1 MSRLLRRTLPP
12 VLISCSALVVSC
24 IAVEVVLRL
33 VIVMSESRPQWS
45 DRPTF
50 YVKARGASSMQD
62 APYSPTKPDRIFRIA
77 VVGDS
82 FSFAPY
88 MQFFD
93 TFPKKLEQ
101 LLNLNFESKRVEVI
115 NYGVPAYSASHEI
128 AVVEQAIQESADLI
142 ILQVTLN
149 DPELKLH
156 RPTGIAENMEDRF
169 APWKPS
175 SRMEKVCRLWSTPCF
190 IMTRLG
196 NTRTRNA
203 YVEYFLG
210 LHNNPKTWG
219 PYEHATKGIIR
230 RCRKAKTP
238 IVAVVFPLFGLP
250 FDESYPF
257 LPIHEKVRKLF
268 LDLQTPHLDLSEL
281 YKGIPL
287 DRLQVIPGGDR
298 HPNEIAHRMAA
309 ETLYLWLHKLEVLPS
324 ETYLNE
330 VYRTRLGV
338 LDQSKLEALP
348 TIPGD

>member
-1 MSRLLRRTLPP
+1 
-12 VLISCSALVVSC
+12 
-24 IAVEVVLRL
+24 
-33 VIVMSESRPQWS
+33 
-45 DRPTF
+45 
-50 YVKARGASSMQD
+50 MQD
-62 APYSPTKPDRIFRIA
+62 APHTPTKATGIFRIA

-101 LLNLNFESKRVEVI
+101 LLNLNFDSKHVEVI

-128 AVVEQAIQESADLI
+128 AVVEQALREGADLVL
-142 ILQVTLN
+142 LQVTLN

-156 RPTGIAENMEDRF
+156 RPTGITENMNDRF
-169 APWKPS
+169 APWQPS
-175 SRMEKVCRLWSTPCF
+175 PRMEKVCRFWSTPCF

-203 YVEYFLG
+203 YIDYFLD
-210 LHNNPKTWG
+210 LHNNPRTWG
-219 PYEHATKGIIR
+219 PYEQATKALVT
-230 RCRKAKTP
+230 RCRDANVP

-250 FDESYPF
+250 FDEHYPF

-268 LDLQTPHLDLSEL
+268 LSLEIPHLDLSEL

-287 DRLQVIPGGDR
+287 ERLQVIPGGDR

-309 ETLYLWLHKLEVLPS
+309 ETLYLWLQKLGVVPA
-324 ETYLNE
+324 ETKLDE
-330 VYRTRLGV
+330 VYRTRLGTIGQPR
-338 LDQSKLEALP
+338 LNTLP
-348 TIPGD
+348 PVPGEVG